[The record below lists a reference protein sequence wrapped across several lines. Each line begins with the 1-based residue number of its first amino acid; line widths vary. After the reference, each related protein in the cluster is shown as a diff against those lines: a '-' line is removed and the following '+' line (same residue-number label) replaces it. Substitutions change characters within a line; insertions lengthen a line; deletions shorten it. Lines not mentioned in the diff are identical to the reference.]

1 MRDYILLTGM
11 VLQVSPIGEYDK
23 RVVILTKERG
33 KISAF
38 AKGARRQN
46 SRLMAG
52 TNPFSFGTF
61 KVYEGKTYTIIE
73 ADISHYFEELREDFE
88 AAYLGMYFLEYAD
101 YYTRENND
109 EMEML
114 KLLFQ
119 SMRAISS
126 KSLNHELVRYI
137 YEIKAMVV
145 NGEFPGIPSDTKLS
159 ESAIYAI
166 DYIVSAPI
174 EKLYTFAVNQEVL
187 SEIEQLA
194 NGYRKKYIE
203 KNFKSLSILENCML
217 KN

>member
-11 VLQVSPIGEYDK
+11 VLQAGPIGEYDK

-33 KISAF
+33 KITAF

-61 KVYEGKTYTIIE
+61 KLYEGKSYNIIE
-73 ADISHYFEELREDFE
+73 ADISHYFEELRTDFE
-88 AAYLGMYFLEYAD
+88 AAYIGMYFMEYAD

-109 EMEML
+109 EKEML

-119 SMRAISS
+119 SLRAISS
-126 KSLNHELVRYI
+126 KSLSHELVRYI
-137 YEIKAMVV
+137 YEIKSMVV

-159 ESAIYAI
+159 ESAVYAI
-166 DYIVSAPI
+166 EFIVDAPI
-174 EKLYTFAVNQEVL
+174 EKLYTFTVSDDVL
-187 SEIEQLA
+187 SEIKLIA
-194 NGYRKKYIE
+194 DRYRKNYID
-203 KNFKSLSILENCML
+203 KNFKSLSIMENCML

>member
-11 VLQVSPIGEYDK
+11 VLQAGPIGEYDK

-61 KVYEGKTYTIIE
+61 KVYEGKSYTIIE
-73 ADISHYFEELREDFE
+73 TDISHYFEDLRMDFE
-88 AAYLGMYFLEYAD
+88 AVCLGMYFLEYAD

-109 EMEML
+109 EKEML

-119 SMRAISS
+119 SLRAISS
-126 KSLNHELVRYI
+126 KALNHELVRYI
-137 YEIKAMVV
+137 FEIKAMVV
-145 NGEFPGIPSDTKLS
+145 NGEFPGMPNDSGLS
-159 ESAIYAI
+159 ESGVYTME
-166 DYIVSAPI
+166 YIVSSPI
-174 EKLYTFAVNQEVL
+174 EKLYTFAVSKEVL
-187 SEIEQLA
+187 KEVGQLA
-194 NGYRKKYIE
+194 DMYRKRYIDR
-203 KNFKSLSILENCML
+203 NFKSLDILENCML

>member
-11 VLQVSPIGEYDK
+11 VLQAGPIGEYDK

-46 SRLMAG
+46 SRLIAG

-159 ESAIYAI
+159 ESAIYVI